1 MSQNPTLIL
10 AAVGLL
16 VIVGAMFWL
25 AVRRGRRWRAA
36 VRAAA
41 EHYRLRY
48 VAPQRTLTAIYDSA
62 SGTFEGRD
70 IAIAIDEDER
80 GRGANSRTLRW
91 MKLEVGGA
99 FSRELSLVERA
110 ARKKATRAV
119 EVIDFSGGPGRDET
133 PTGDAALDRRFAIKG
148 AHPGGIT
155 ALTGSLRPLLDALME
170 DELRV
175 EGGEVVL
182 RASRLPK
189 TPEDLTR
196 RLETMIALAKGL
208 EEAGRR

>member
-1 MSQNPTLIL
+1 MSQDPTLII
-10 AAVGLL
+10 AAVGGLVLVGTMLL
-16 VIVGAMFWL
+16 L

-41 EHYRLRY
+41 ERYRLRY
-48 VAPQRTLTAIYDSA
+48 VAPRRTLTAIYDSA

-70 IAIAIDEDER
+70 VAIAIDEEER
-80 GRGANSRTLRW
+80 GRGADSRTVRR
-91 MKLEVGGA
+91 MKLEVGGG
-99 FSRELSLVERA
+99 FPRELSLIERA
-110 ARKKATRAV
+110 ARKKVARNV
-119 EVIDFSGGPGRDET
+119 EVIEFSAAPGRDET

-148 AHPGGIT
+148 ARPGVIA
-155 ALTGSLRPLLDALME
+155 ALTGSLRPALDALME

-182 RASRLPK
+182 RARRLPK

-196 RLETMIALAKGL
+196 RLEAMIALAKGL